1 MNNLDFCVRYPFSN
15 AAKELL
21 EKEGISPTPE
31 IMDKGLARLKS
42 ALSGKW
48 MKSTAVHDSEK
59 LAEVASYAVAR
70 MILSYMRNRYL
81 TNKFAVAE
89 AKLAH
94 SFFEKEG
101 DGALGAISEEL
112 GIKIK
117 NENKTLFV
125 PLPSY
130 LKFSPRSIDYKL
142 VNRSVSNG
150 FVSVNPHERRRLMEE
165 AVRKKAGEIPQLR
178 SGVPDSIKKAA
189 ENLKADLP
197 KIEPQRAV
205 TFKEGDNPPCIE
217 KLLESLR
224 KHENLNHQSRW
235 ALAVYLSARGM
246 SAERIVSLYSNL
258 PDFNEKITKYQVEH
272 IKKRGY
278 SVPSC
283 ATLLSYGICC
293 AECRIGSPLN
303 WRGKTRGSGTT

>member
-1 MNNLDFCVRYPFSN
+1 
-15 AAKELL
+15 
-21 EKEGISPTPE
+21 
-31 IMDKGLARLKS
+31 MDKGLARLKS

-48 MKSTAVHDSEK
+48 MKSTAVHESEK
-59 LAEVASYAVAR
+59 LAEVASYAVSR

-101 DGALGAISEEL
+101 DGALGTISEEL
-112 GIKIK
+112 GISVKK
-117 NENKTLFV
+117 ENQSDRFVTIHGVNGILFV
-125 PLPSY
+125 PLPAY

-178 SGVPDSIKKAA
+178 GGVPDSIKKAA
-189 ENLKADLP
+189 ENLKSDLP
-197 KIEPQRAV
+197 KIEPQSTV
-205 TFKEGDNPPCIE
+205 TFKEGDNPPCME
-217 KLLESLR
+217 KLLESLK

-235 ALAVYLSARGM
+235 ALAVYLTARGM
-246 SAERIVSLYSNL
+246 SVEQIVSLYSNL

-293 AECRIGSPLN
+293 ADCRIGSPLN
-303 WRGKTRGSGTT
+303 WKGKVWGAV